1 MVIPGKQLLTV
12 GSTVAEL
19 NQRLLDREIG
29 WCNGTNTLYY
39 KKDGVLVSSSQS
51 VILTQPVSRA
61 DVLAAMESGKVPIIR
76 QGSAEGYY
84 YLYPETIKADG
95 TIIFFADG
103 MKDGAGTS
111 KYMYSN
117 PDGTWVYKTL
127 TEMTDAE
134 ITDLVDALE

>member
-12 GSTVAEL
+12 GSTVGEL
-19 NQRLLDREIG
+19 SQRLLDREIG

-51 VILTQPVSRA
+51 VILTYPVRRE
-61 DVLAAMESGKVPIIR
+61 DVVGAMESGKVPIIR
-76 QGSAEGYY
+76 TGGAEGYY
-84 YLYPETIKADG
+84 YMYPETIKADG
-95 TIIFFADG
+95 TIIFFSDG

-117 PDGTWVYKTL
+117 PDGSWLYKTL
-127 TEMTDAE
+127 TEMTDRE
-134 ITDLVDALE
+134 IQDLVDALE